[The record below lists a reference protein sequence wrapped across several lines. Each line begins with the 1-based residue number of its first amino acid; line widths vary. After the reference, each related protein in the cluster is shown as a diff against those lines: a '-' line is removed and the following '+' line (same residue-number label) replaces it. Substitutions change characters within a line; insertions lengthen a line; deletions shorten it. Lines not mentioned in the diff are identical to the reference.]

1 MGLRGSCAKLAV
13 VSRRSLLPIAAA
25 LLLLAACSSKE
36 SPAPAEQTVST
47 AGKNVLLITL
57 DTLRADYLG
66 CYGKKD
72 IETPNLDGLAAEGV
86 RFEHAVVQVPLTTPS
101 HASILTGVYPPKHQ
115 IRDVG
120 GFILDEKIPTLAGV
134 MGRHGFQTAAFV
146 AASVLHHR
154 YGLNRGFETY
164 DDKMTS
170 DPDVEKLPGV
180 VAEVRGD
187 TVTERAVEWL
197 RGRDRSKGFFL
208 WVHYYDP
215 HFPYDPPHEFR
226 TRYEKDLYAGE
237 VAFVDAQV
245 GALLEALE
253 SERLTDSTLVVAL
266 ADHGE
271 SLGDH
276 GEQTHGVFLYDS
288 TVRVPLLIAGP
299 GVRRNVVADQLARS
313 IDVMP
318 TALDFAG
325 VQAPAGLDGESLM
338 PLLRDGQ
345 PVRINYSYME
355 TFYPQTQMRWSE
367 LYGVR
372 TVDRKYILAPKPEL
386 YDLDTDSSETT
397 NVIGQ
402 HADEAERLQKEV
414 WRVSGEPGQD
424 REIPYRSLD
433 EATMREL
440 QSLGYVSSSSAR
452 KLVADLEGPDPKDRV
467 AVLKGLDHAT
477 HLMNA
482 GDYSKAVPV
491 LQKLTAQDP
500 QNPLVYQN
508 LGVCLQET
516 RNFKQALA
524 LYEQAVK
531 NGAETDRTYS
541 EMGEVQIRLGHL
553 EAGIESLKRSAD
565 INPRNLDNLS
575 NLVNAYIQSGKLD
588 DAELGVQAILTQN
601 PDHAA
606 AYNLRGLIAIQ
617 RQRPELARESFQRAV
632 ELDPQLI
639 EPYMN
644 LGILAQMAGDTPAAI
659 RNLEAF
665 LERAK
670 GAQYAQLIPQVRAA
684 LAQLKSESAPE
695 SPSR

>member
-1 MGLRGSCAKLAV
+1 LFF
-13 VSRRSLLPIAAA
+13 
-25 LLLLAACSSKE
+25 AACSSQE
-36 SPAPAEQTVST
+36 TPAPAPQAVST
-47 AGKNVLLITL
+47 VGKNVLLITL

-66 CYGKKD
+66 CYGKTD
-72 IETPNLDGLAAEGV
+72 IETPNLDRLAAEGV
-86 RFEHAVVQVPLTTPS
+86 RFDHAVVQVPLTTPS
-101 HASILTGVYPPKHQ
+101 HASILTGAYPPKHQ

-134 MGRHGFQTAAFV
+134 MEEHGFQTAAFV

-164 DDKMTS
+164 SDKMSS

-187 TVTERAVEWL
+187 TVTERALEWL

-215 HFPYDPPHEFR
+215 HFPYDPPHDYR
-226 TRYEKDLYAGE
+226 ARYEKDLYAGE
-237 VAFVDAQV
+237 VAFVDTQV
-245 GALLEALE
+245 GALLDALKAE
-253 SERLTDSTLVVAL
+253 QLTDSTLVVAIS
-266 ADHGE
+266 DHGE

-325 VQAPAGLDGESLM
+325 LQAPSGIDGESLL
-338 PLLRDGQ
+338 PLLRDGR

-367 LYGVR
+367 LFGVR

-386 YDLDTDSSETT
+386 YDLEADKSEST
-397 NVIGQ
+397 NIIGQ
-402 HADEAERLQKEV
+402 HAEEADRLQKEV
-414 WRVSGEPGQD
+414 WRVSGEPGKD
-424 REIPYRSLD
+424 RQIAYRPID

-452 KLVADLEGPDPKDRV
+452 KLVADLSGPDPKDRV
-467 AVLKGLDHAT
+467 GILKGLDHAT

-482 GDYSKAVPV
+482 GDFSRAIPI
-491 LQKLTAQDP
+491 LQKLTTQDP
-500 QNPLVYQN
+500 QNPLIYQD
-508 LGVCLQET
+508 LGICLQET
-516 RNFKQALA
+516 RNFKGALA
-524 LYEQAVK
+524 LYERAIK
-531 NGAETDRTYS
+531 NGADTDRTYS
-541 EMGEVQIRLGHL
+541 ELGEIQIRLGHL
-553 EAGIESLKRSAD
+553 DAAVESLKRSAD

-575 NLVNAYIQSGKLD
+575 NLVNAYLQLGKLD
-588 DAELGVQAILTQN
+588 DAEAGVQAILTQN
-601 PDHAA
+601 PEYAV
-606 AYNLRGLIAIQ
+606 AYNLRGMIAIQ
-617 RQRPELARESFQRAV
+617 RQRPELARESFQKAV
-632 ELDPQLI
+632 NLDPQLV

-644 LGILAQMAGDTPAAI
+644 LGILAQMAGDNPAAI

-665 LERAK
+665 LERAE
-670 GAQYAQLIPQVRAA
+670 GAQYAQLIPKVRAA
-684 LAQLKSESAPE
+684 LAQLKSEAGAS